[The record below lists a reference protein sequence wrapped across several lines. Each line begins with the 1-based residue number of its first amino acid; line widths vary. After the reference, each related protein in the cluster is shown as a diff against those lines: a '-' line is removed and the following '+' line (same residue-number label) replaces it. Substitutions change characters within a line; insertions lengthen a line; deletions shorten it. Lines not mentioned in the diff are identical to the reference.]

1 MKNIQSK
8 IEYYKILAVLLGAAL
23 ILSIGAEFIVSNNNS
38 GNSIIETVSAQEIY
52 PLFYCPCC
60 GQQLDKDNI
69 CCEMS
74 QERIDYI
81 NSLIETKTS
90 EKEIILAYVQEYGL
104 NSFIDESKQEEFRNE
119 LVENAPVNRPI
130 IFLAPETYDFGDVS
144 QKKGDVTT
152 FFELKNKGKTDL
164 VINKLETS
172 CGCTS
177 ASIVYK
183 NNEGPIFNMPGHG
196 INEEIGDWEIT
207 LSPGEK
213 AQLKVYYN
221 PNMHKD
227 FRGTAIREIYVFS
240 NDSIDFKKKVSI
252 EVNQID

>member
-1 MKNIQSK
+1 M
-8 IEYYKILAVLLGAAL
+8 
-23 ILSIGAEFIVSNNNS
+23 
-38 GNSIIETVSAQEIY
+38 
-52 PLFYCPCC
+52 LFR
-60 GQQLDKDNI
+60 
-69 CCEMS
+69 S
-74 QERIDYI
+74 
-81 NSLIETKTS
+81 
-90 EKEIILAYVQEYGL
+90 
-104 NSFIDESKQEEFRNE
+104 
-119 LVENAPVNRPI
+119 
-130 IFLAPETYDFGDVS
+130 
-144 QKKGDVTT
+144 
-152 FFELKNKGKTDL
+152 LKNKGKTDL